1 MPAMRNR
8 KDVNTHG
15 FCDPVAMR
23 VFPSPPM
30 RAAVMR
36 AVNGLIMFVLLIVI
50 GVVFVHLLCC
60 VGRCVVYEC

>member
-8 KDVNTHG
+8 KDMNTHG

-30 RAAVMR
+30 RAAVIN
-36 AVNGLIMFVLLIVI
+36 AVKGFVIFMDVCYIGLGVMFSIYRVS
-50 GVVFVHLLCC
+50 
-60 VGRCVVYEC
+60 